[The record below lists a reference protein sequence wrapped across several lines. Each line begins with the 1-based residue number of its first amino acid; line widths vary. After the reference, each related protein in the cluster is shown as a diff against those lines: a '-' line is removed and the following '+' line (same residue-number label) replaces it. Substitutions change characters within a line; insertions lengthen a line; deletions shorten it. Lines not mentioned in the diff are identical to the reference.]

1 MAARDAQIDEDL
13 LLARRLQQE
22 ELMGAEPADADG
34 VIREQTNDIASSI
47 RASPRCV
54 AIVIACSVIEVI
66 AGIVVLVLSPV
77 SSTCS
82 YNVALS
88 TGLIVF
94 LARHVVTIPHEHFR
108 CAAQRHENQQAMRM
122 SARFDTIR
130 LYTFLSFA
138 GVAFLFL
145 TDASYTNGSGCSA
158 VPDGTSSQHL
168 RIFFIVLLSVHLTIT
183 FSSVVILAM
192 ICLCFPCLLFLM
204 RFVKPQHAGLDKES
218 VKKLPERV
226 FKVEDDHGQHAS
238 NPPTCVICQTDYA
251 DGDQLKHLNCNHEFH
266 SSCLDQWL
274 ELKAS
279 CPLCREV
286 VGRPDRPSADV
297 VNIPMDAE
305 HVAT

>member
-94 LARHVVTIPHEHFR
+94 LARHVVTIPHEHVCDNR
-108 CAAQRHENQQAMRM
+108 
-122 SARFDTIR
+122 
-130 LYTFLSFA
+130 
-138 GVAFLFL
+138 
-145 TDASYTNGSGCSA
+145 A
-158 VPDGTSSQHL
+158 V
-168 RIFFIVLLSVHLTIT
+168 
-183 FSSVVILAM
+183 
-192 ICLCFPCLLFLM
+192 CC
-204 RFVKPQHAGLDKES
+204 
-218 VKKLPERV
+218 
-226 FKVEDDHGQHAS
+226 
-238 NPPTCVICQTDYA
+238 
-251 DGDQLKHLNCNHEFH
+251 
-266 SSCLDQWL
+266 
-274 ELKAS
+274 
-279 CPLCREV
+279 
-286 VGRPDRPSADV
+286 
-297 VNIPMDAE
+297 
-305 HVAT
+305 